1 MNGRLSSV
9 MAELS
14 LLGAVSR
21 PVSLLPLAAPD
32 LDPESP
38 EALLGPP
45 SDHIEPAA
53 FSLDIVP
60 ETAPSAE
67 VDAAIAAL
75 TEGFRED
82 FSEPAFDDSLVAEDA
97 PEDAPEDA
105 AEDAAEDAPETERP
119 SFEVSPGVR
128 VGYSRKPSAPQP
140 IARRL
145 KEAFARLELLE
156 ACAADLR
163 DSLQAVAA
171 TIQEDT

>member
-1 MNGRLSSV
+1 MIGRLNSV
-9 MAELS
+9 LAELS

-21 PVSLLPLAAPD
+21 PISMLPPAAPD
-32 LDPESP
+32 LDPGSSESP

-97 PEDAPEDA
+97 PEDAPET
-105 AEDAAEDAPETERP
+105 ELERP

-128 VGYSRKPSAPQP
+128 IGYSRKPSAPQP
-140 IARRL
+140 VARRL

-156 ACAADLR
+156 ACVADLR
-163 DSLQAVAA
+163 DSLQAVA
-171 TIQEDT
+171 TSIQEDT